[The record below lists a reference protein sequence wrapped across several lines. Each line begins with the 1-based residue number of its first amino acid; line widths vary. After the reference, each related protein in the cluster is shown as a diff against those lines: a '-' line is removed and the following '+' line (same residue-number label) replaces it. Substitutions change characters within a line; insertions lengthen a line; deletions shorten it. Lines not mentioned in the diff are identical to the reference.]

1 MAKEIFTHINRKV
14 GELLSD
20 VSTGR
25 IGLPD
30 LQRPFVWQDNK
41 VRNLLDSMIKGFP
54 IGYIMLW
61 ESPSDFENTSHIGKN
76 SKSYST
82 PRDLVIDGQQ
92 RLTALLAAIYGIKV
106 KDDDYKERH
115 IKISFNPLTCEFAV
129 WSQAYE
135 RSAEW
140 ISAISTAFEAAEQ
153 HKEAYF
159 RRAYI
164 KSLNEAR
171 ERSGQELL
179 NDDEEIMIEENIA
192 ALLDLLYYQIP
203 TLEVRSKA
211 SEEDV
216 AEIFVRVN
224 SGGTKLSEKNFIET
238 LLSVYDNK
246 IHKDI
251 NDFCLASR
259 KPADG
264 TAFNHII
271 EVDPVHLIRVSVG
284 LAFRRA
290 RLRYAYML
298 LRGKDLETQR
308 FSAEV
313 QEKNLTSFRDALS
326 IVTNL
331 NNWHTFMN
339 IMANAGYLR
348 KSLVS
353 SENAVVFSYMLY
365 LIGKTQFGVKPL
377 ELRKIMSR
385 FIFMATIS
393 GYFTGSPES
402 TVESLLTDM
411 RSLSTSED
419 FINLLDRE
427 ITTKFTDDYFNSNL
441 PSDLISSS
449 TVSPAW
455 KGYIAALN
463 VLHHNVL
470 FSNVP
475 TVSFLTPGASGT
487 KAAIDVHHIF
497 PKNFLANIG
506 ITEDRSRN
514 QVANYTFLDYQTN
527 IDISDDAPAIYA
539 AKYRA
544 KLGDEAYNI
553 SLAQNAIPEGFE
565 NMEYADFLTA
575 RRSLMSKLIRK
586 AYKYLSQ
593 D

>member
-1 MAKEIFTHINRKV
+1 
-14 GELLSD
+14 
-20 VSTGR
+20 
-25 IGLPD
+25 
-30 LQRPFVWQDNK
+30 
-41 VRNLLDSMIKGFP
+41 
-54 IGYIMLW
+54 
-61 ESPSDFENTSHIGKN
+61 
-76 SKSYST
+76 
-82 PRDLVIDGQQ
+82 
-92 RLTALLAAIYGIKV
+92 
-106 KDDDYKERH
+106 
-115 IKISFNPLTCEFAV
+115 
-129 WSQAYE
+129 
-135 RSAEW
+135 
-140 ISAISTAFEAAEQ
+140 
-153 HKEAYF
+153 
-159 RRAYI
+159 
-164 KSLNEAR
+164 
-171 ERSGQELL
+171 
-179 NDDEEIMIEENIA
+179 
-192 ALLDLLYYQIP
+192 
-203 TLEVRSKA
+203 
-211 SEEDV
+211 
-216 AEIFVRVN
+216 
-224 SGGTKLSEKNFIET
+224 
-238 LLSVYDNK
+238 
-246 IHKDI
+246 
-251 NDFCLASR
+251 
-259 KPADG
+259 
-264 TAFNHII
+264 
-271 EVDPVHLIRVSVG
+271 
-284 LAFRRA
+284 
-290 RLRYAYML
+290 
-298 LRGKDLETQR
+298 
-308 FSAEV
+308 
-313 QEKNLTSFRDALS
+313 
-326 IVTNL
+326 
-331 NNWHTFMN
+331 
-339 IMANAGYLR
+339 
-348 KSLVS
+348 
-353 SENAVVFSYMLY
+353 MLY

-544 KLGDEAYNI
+544 KLGDEAYSI